1 MFSETNKLVSDNH
14 NANFCF
20 ANVNYRSKICWNDN
34 QGGFFDKLE
43 DLRDLL
49 DRNCCASSFI
59 N

>member
-1 MFSETNKLVSDNH
+1 MLSETNKLASDNH

-20 ANVNYRSKICWNDN
+20 ADVNYRSKICWNDN